1 MTLCDAVSTFLLVVY
16 SSYGVEI
23 VGPRGRKF
31 FGSLVCLAI
40 ALGIVLVSFLA
51 MYFPDR
57 QLLTAVI
64 SAICA
69 VNLFYLPFLPESP
82 IWLLSTDRFKHVR
95 NSIATIATI
104 VDAENVSIKRL
115 FLCKWLQGF

>member
-104 VDAENVSIKRL
+104 VDAESVSMIKSLSFRVR
-115 FLCKWLQGF
+115 G